1 MEKGNT
7 SVTITNSYNAEK
19 TQVEVIKKWSD
30 GENRD
35 QKRPDSI
42 QVQLYAG
49 KDASGEPVTLNSE
62 NGWKHTWEELPKNA
76 DGNAITYTVKE
87 IGETD
92 NKITFETTGATYDVN
107 YKTTTDGEGNTSVTI
122 TNSYNAEK
130 TQVEVIKKWSD
141 GENRDQKRPDSIQV
155 QLYAGKDASGE
166 PVTLNSENGWKHT
179 WEELPKNADGN
190 AITYTVKEIGETDNK
205 ITFETTGATYD
216 VNYKT
221 TTDGEGNTSVT
232 ITNSYNAEKTQVE
245 VIKKWSDG
253 ENRDQKRPDSIQVQ
267 LYAGKDASGEPVTLN
282 SENGWKHTW
291 EELPKNADGNAI
303 TYTVKEIG
311 ETDNKITFETTGAT
325 YDVNYKTTTDGEG
338 NTSVT
343 ITNSYNAEKTQV
355 EVIKKWSDGENRD
368 QKRPDSIQVQ
378 LYAGKDASGEPVTL
392 NSENSWKHTWEELPK
407 NADGNAITYTVK
419 EIGETDNKITFETTG
434 ATYDVNY
441 KTTTDG
447 EGNTSVTITNSYNAE
462 KTQVEVIKK
471 WSDGEN
477 RDQKRPDSIQVQ
489 LYAGKDASGEPVTLN
504 SENSWKHTWEEL
516 PKNADGNAITYT
528 VKEIGET
535 DNKITFETTGAT
547 YDVNYK
553 TATDEEG
560 NTSVT
565 ITNSYTPEKVNIE
578 GSKTWNDGG
587 DTTIRP
593 EFIMINLYADGKLV
607 TSKKVTK
614 ADDWKWK
621 FADQPKYEKGVE
633 IEYTITED
641 KVDGFITTE
650 GTGYDVINTPTT
662 VTVDKVDDGGNPV
675 KDAQLQISIKDEDGN
690 VVDSWII
697 IKHTITNL
705 FFIFK
710 A

>member
-1 MEKGNT
+1 MFTKNEQDEYVRFSSVKSLSLTGAADGTNGTVVFDHLPYDSEKETVYHVFETDAQGNILT
-7 SVTITNSYNAEK
+7 PDQEGKVTIDGVNFTVTGQGQDVILTEGVKERTVSLVNEEEEEK

-62 NGWKHTWEELPKNA
+62 NSWKHTWEELPKNA

-291 EELPKNADGNAI
+291 
-303 TYTVKEIG
+303 
-311 ETDNKITFETTGAT
+311 
-325 YDVNYKTTTDGEG
+325 
-338 NTSVT
+338 
-343 ITNSYNAEKTQV
+343 
-355 EVIKKWSDGENRD
+355 
-368 QKRPDSIQVQ
+368 
-378 LYAGKDASGEPVTL
+378 
-392 NSENSWKHTWEELPK
+392 
-407 NADGNAITYTVK
+407 
-419 EIGETDNKITFETTG
+419 
-434 ATYDVNY
+434 
-441 KTTTDG
+441 
-447 EGNTSVTITNSYNAE
+447 
-462 KTQVEVIKK
+462 
-471 WSDGEN
+471 
-477 RDQKRPDSIQVQ
+477 
-489 LYAGKDASGEPVTLN
+489 
-504 SENSWKHTWEEL
+504 
-516 PKNADGNAITYT
+516 
-528 VKEIGET
+528 
-535 DNKITFETTGAT
+535 
-547 YDVNYK
+547 
-553 TATDEEG
+553 
-560 NTSVT
+560 
-565 ITNSYTPEKVNIE
+565 
-578 GSKTWNDGG
+578 
-587 DTTIRP
+587 
-593 EFIMINLYADGKLV
+593 
-607 TSKKVTK
+607 
-614 ADDWKWK
+614 
-621 FADQPKYEKGVE
+621 
-633 IEYTITED
+633 
-641 KVDGFITTE
+641 
-650 GTGYDVINTPTT
+650 DVIR
-662 VTVDKVDDGGNPV
+662 
-675 KDAQLQISIKDEDGN
+675 QIKRCRFHQIKTGLSEHLTMG
-690 VVDSWII
+690 
-697 IKHTITNL
+697 
-705 FFIFK
+705 
-710 A
+710 